1 MAGGNKL
8 EILLS
13 VKAEDSPLNKLKSKM
28 QSILPAATKKNIK
41 NRKQSWWLWIRKTK
55 G

>member
-13 VKAEDSPLNKLKSKM
+13 VKAEDSPINKLKSKM
-28 QSILPAATKKNIK
+28 QSLLPAASKIEEKSLNVD
-41 NRKQSWWLWIRKTK
+41 W
-55 G
+55 